1 MHLQPVFVDTPR
13 YLNGISDR
21 LFDIG
26 LCLPSGS
33 SLTDDDFDR
42 IFECFDMVFSKF

>member
-1 MHLQPVFVDTPR
+1 MHLQPVFVGMPR

-33 SLTDDDFDR
+33 SLTGDDFDR
-42 IFECFDMVFSKF
+42 IFECFDMIFSK